1 MHYRKTAAHH
11 DQILLRKGNVASGFS
26 AISVQYWM
34 AILNKEKGYVTN
46 LSSESESANKRCY
59 L

>member
-1 MHYRKTAAHH
+1 MYHQDFQPFR
-11 DQILLRKGNVASGFS
+11 FM
-26 AISVQYWM
+26 QYWM